1 MRRSLLLLSLLLCFV
16 LNSQSLC
23 YKTDKPF
30 TADVYETTDTAFCER
45 LFALIDS
52 TIDVNK
58 DPYVQVSICSITN
71 ERLHYFDGNWDHF
84 FIVATTTDRP
94 SYRGTITYNG
104 IFFILPAKIPPIM
117 KKTGKTVTM
126 HEYGLKFFD
135 SDNMTVIECNR
146 GQLEYI
152 TKDYID
158 IYRSFYE

>member
-1 MRRSLLLLSLLLCFV
+1 
-16 LNSQSLC
+16 
-23 YKTDKPF
+23 
-30 TADVYETTDTAFCER
+30 
-45 LFALIDS
+45 
-52 TIDVNK
+52 
-58 DPYVQVSICSITN
+58 
-71 ERLHYFDGNWDHF
+71 
-84 FIVATTTDRP
+84 
-94 SYRGTITYNG
+94 
-104 IFFILPAKIPPIM
+104 M